1 MSALEQTKIAE
12 PAIFT
17 HVDTMGGHAPAPFDP
32 AGPAPAPAAEQKAL
46 PAPARRR
53 RFGVIWSNVSSL
65 VTGAIAFAGLATL
78 LLLNPAKLA
87 GSAAPA
93 APVEALAKP
102 PTISVAAVH
111 SGAITETVVVTGNL
125 VPREEVLVSP
135 QIDGYAVEEI
145 LVEEGD
151 RVKQGQV
158 LARLSRTMI
167 DTSLAQNAAQIARAD
182 AAIAQ
187 AQSSIDDAKASK
199 DQASSA
205 FARTQTLRKDGNAT
219 TDVLEQRQA
228 TALSA
233 AARLDSAEHALT
245 VAQADKNL
253 AVAQRDEWMVRV
265 ERTEIKAPAAGVIS
279 RRTARVGAIASSAG
293 DALFR
298 IIRDGDI
305 ELEADVP
312 EAILARLQ
320 LDMKAQVVTVGG
332 KEPVPAHVRLVSP
345 EVNQTTRLGK
355 VRVAID
361 NASGLK
367 IGAFGRATVEID
379 SRTGVLVPQSAVLY
393 SVGGPTVQV
402 LKDHIIQTRPVTIG
416 LRTEKQVEIEKGL
429 VSGEWVVATAGTFV
443 RDGDKVI
450 GRIIGGL
457 DIKPSQT
464 QRAEPTATPAAAS

>member
-1 MSALEQTKIAE
+1 MSAIEQTKIAE

-17 HVDTMGGHAPAPFDP
+17 HVDTMGNNAPAPFDP
-32 AGPAPAPAAEQKAL
+32 ATAPAPASEPKAL
-46 PAPARRR
+46 PAPPRRR
-53 RFGVIWSNVSSL
+53 GRLAFLWSNVSSL

-78 LLLNPAKLA
+78 LLINPAKLA
-87 GSAAPA
+87 GSAIPA

-102 PTISVAAVH
+102 PTISVASVQ

-187 AQSSIDDAKASK
+187 AQASIDDAKASK

-228 TALSA
+228 AALSA
-233 AARLDSAEHALT
+233 TARLDSAEHALT

-265 ERTEIKAPAAGVIS
+265 ARTEIKAPAAGVIS

-345 EVNQTTRLGK
+345 EVSQTTRLGK

-361 NASGLK
+361 KASGLK
-367 IGAFGRATVEID
+367 IGAFGRALVEID

-393 SVGGPTVQV
+393 SPSGPTVQV
-402 LKDHIIQTRPVTIG
+402 LKDHVIQTRPVTIG

-429 VSGEWVVATAGTFV
+429 ASGEWVVATAGTFV

-450 GRIIGGL
+450 GRIVGGL
-457 DIKPSQT
+457 DAKPSQT
-464 QRAEPTATPAAAS
+464 QRVEPGATPAAAS